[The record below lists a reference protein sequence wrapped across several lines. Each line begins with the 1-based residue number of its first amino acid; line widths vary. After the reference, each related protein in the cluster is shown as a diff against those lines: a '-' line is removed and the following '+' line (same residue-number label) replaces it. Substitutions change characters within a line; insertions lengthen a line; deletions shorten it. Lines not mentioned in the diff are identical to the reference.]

1 MWGVNPPAEAA
12 DEASGGRPR
21 SPRLRHGTLPPF
33 MSSTAHRF
41 RLVALAL
48 AIGLVGCNVAPDKR
62 LLQYLNTDGFGWR
75 YSGNAEEENYV
86 SIGDT
91 IRVRDNINPEEFS
104 GVGGKVQI
112 DGTILLPELGAVP
125 VAGNTRS
132 ELEAL
137 LTSLYAPYF
146 PETDF
151 IVDIDTQGKK
161 YFIFGEVRKEG
172 EAKFPGD
179 LTIFEAVMGA
189 TPDQET
195 ANLARV
201 RLIKPDPKD
210 PWFIVVNI
218 GEMLDTGDS
227 TFNVHVQEGD
237 IIYVPPTIL
246 AQLGYFLN
254 DLISPFTSVLR
265 NISQAAFGVNRRGGR
280 RGNTG
285 NLFGGIF

>member
-1 MWGVNPPAEAA
+1 M
-12 DEASGGRPR
+12 
-21 SPRLRHGTLPPF
+21 SPNALPC
-33 MSSTAHRF
+33 R
-41 RLVALAL
+41 LAL
-48 AIGLVGCNVAPDKR
+48 LALLLFVGLGPAACNVAPDKR

-91 IRVRDNINPEEFS
+91 IQVEDSINPEEFK

-112 DGTILLPELGAVP
+112 DGTVLLPELGAVA

-151 IVDIDTQGKK
+151 VVNIETKGKK

-172 EAKFPGD
+172 EANFPGD
-179 LTIFEAVMGA
+179 LTVFEAVMNA
-189 TPDQET
+189 TPNNES
-195 ANLARV
+195 ANLGRV
-201 RLIKPDPKD
+201 RLIKPDPSD
-210 PWFIVVNI
+210 PWYIVVNI
-218 GEMLDTGDS
+218 GEMLDSGDS

-237 IIYVPPTIL
+237 IIYVPPRIL

-265 NISQAAFGVNRRGGR
+265 NISQAVFGAQGRGR
-280 RGNTG
+280 NARGAG
-285 NLFGGIF
+285 NFGGIF